1 MTEQLPVEPTPRPST
16 PTSLPADLM
25 EAASRRLGLACLVW
39 SGLWAFGLVMNN
51 LVSPLISPDKPI
63 DDAWPIP
70 GNPAAGVV
78 ILISLA
84 LYWYTRSAKCDCQ
97 RALDL
102 GLVYEVVLAGAFA
115 VTQQWTPNTLGL
127 SWICVLV
134 LIHPMI
140 VPNSTGKTL
149 AAALVAASM
158 DPLAIA
164 LMGLRGVDTPSVPVV
179 LWTYLP
185 NYICAL
191 LAIIPTKVIRGLGGE
206 VKQAREVGSYQLGE
220 LLGSGGMGD
229 VYRATHRLL
238 RRPAAVKLIRPDS
251 LSMRDGEPAETIIER
266 FKLEAESA
274 ASLHSPHTIALYD
287 FGVANDG
294 GFYYVMELLNG
305 LDLDT
310 LVTRFGPQPPAR
322 VVYLLQQACHSLAE
336 AHAIGLIHR
345 DVKPTNLYA
354 CRVGLEADFVKV
366 LDFGLAKAGPGSAR
380 SAVKLTAP
388 DITLGTPA
396 YMAPELAR
404 GESVDHRID
413 IYAMGCVAY
422 WLLTGRLVFEASTPM
437 RMMMAHVNATPEP
450 PSRYTELPVPPALE
464 GLVLSCIEK
473 DPERRPHDAEALS
486 HALASCDVGERWT
499 AESAWQWWDTHLPEF
514 GGRPSTPRG
523 IRKIGKVGKG

>member
-1 MTEQLPVEPTPRPST
+1 MNEQAVAARAARHDTPTPLPV
-16 PTSLPADLM
+16 DLLQ
-25 EAASRRLGLACLVW
+25 AASRRLGVASLVW

-78 ILISLA
+78 ILVSLA
-84 LYWYTRSAKCDCQ
+84 LYWYTRSKACDCR

-102 GLVYEVVLAGAFA
+102 GLLYEIVLAGAFA
-115 VTQQWTPNTLGL
+115 ITQQWTPNTLGL

-149 AAALVAASM
+149 AAALIAASM

-164 LMGLRGVDTPSVPVV
+164 FVGMRGVETPSVPVV

-185 NYICAL
+185 NYICAF
-191 LAIIPTKVIRGLGGE
+191 LAVIPTQVIRGLGGE
-206 VKQAREVGSYQLGE
+206 VRQAREVGSYELGE

-251 LSMRDGEPAETIIER
+251 LSMRNGEPAETIVER

-287 FGVANDG
+287 FGVARDG

-336 AHAIGLIHR
+336 AHAVGLIHR

-380 SAVKLTAP
+380 RAVQLTAP

-404 GESVDHRID
+404 GETVDHRID
-413 IYAMGCVAY
+413 IYALGCVAY
-422 WLLTGRLVFEASTPM
+422 WLLTGHLVFEASTPM
-437 RMMMAHVNATPEP
+437 RMMVAHVSTEPEP
-450 PSRYTELPVPPALE
+450 PSSRMETPLPDALE
-464 GLVLSCIEK
+464 QLIMSCIAK
-473 DPERRPHDAEALS
+473 APDRRPQDAEVLAQ
-486 HALASCDVGERWT
+486 ALAACDVGTPWT
-499 AESAWQWWDTHLPEF
+499 AASAWQWWDTNLPEF

-523 IRKIGKVGKG
+523 MRRLV